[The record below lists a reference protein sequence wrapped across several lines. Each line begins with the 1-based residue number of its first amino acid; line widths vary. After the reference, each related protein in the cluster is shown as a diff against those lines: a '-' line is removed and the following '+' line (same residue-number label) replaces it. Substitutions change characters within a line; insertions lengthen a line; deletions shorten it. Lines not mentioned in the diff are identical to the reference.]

1 MRYNLLS
8 RAVRLFNETHSRR
21 GQILLVRSSSSNA
34 RSELKERAQP
44 GEQQEEVTAAAEEP
58 GKLPAREPLVKNF
71 FVGLTDR
78 ELLGYPEVIAR
89 DEMAALQNALLPV
102 TNYFGEQ
109 QGQGQEAQLEQLKQ
123 LGLYGLNV
131 PSDYEG
137 RGYKWSASLVA
148 SEPETQLTS
157 LALGLQTHR
166 VVVDMLCE
174 LGTPAQQQ
182 RYLPQLAKG
191 QLVASEA
198 ILEYTPPEDDYFATQ
213 AQYDAEKR
221 CWLLTGEKAF
231 VVTAPAPA
239 EAQQQQLFL
248 VLAQTQQANVPG
260 SLGRSSTIFLVDSQQ
275 AGVRLGEAHATFGCQ
290 DASMRRVHFDRL
302 QLAEEQILGMPH
314 EGNRYA
320 EQLVRSSRLRGSLT
334 GIGLAKRLLQQ
345 LASFSVQTQQC
356 GVQLKDL
363 ELTRVQLSQATCS
376 IYAMESM
383 LYMTAG
389 LLDEFSGQDVTLES
403 SITKYYTLQQLYAL
417 ASQTLALLGPQSLHR
432 GEFWERGLRDAAQL
446 CTQGESLSTLSLFIA
461 LTGLQ
466 HAGQQMNEGV
476 RRARNPLFHPGHIFG
491 KFLSTSSLEQPK
503 TRMQLAEHLHPTL
516 EPAAQ
521 CIEHSVARLHMAVEL
536 MFTKHG
542 NAVVERQHEMQRL
555 ANMVSTI
562 YAMWAS
568 VARASRS
575 YCIGLQLADHEML
588 AASAICTQ
596 GRDDVLRLATEIY
609 SGNYVNND
617 NNLMRLSTQVAK
629 SGGYFAVHPLTF
641 NF

>member
-1 MRYNLLS
+1 MRYSLLS
-8 RAVRLFNETHSRR
+8 RAVKLLNENHSRR
-21 GQILLVRSSSSNA
+21 GQILLTRSSSNKA
-34 RSELKERAQP
+34 RSELNAQHA
-44 GEQQEEVTAAAEEP
+44 GQQQEEVTKAAEET
-58 GKLPAREPLVKNF
+58 GKLPAREPLAKNF

-78 ELLGYPEVIAR
+78 ELLGYPEVIPR
-89 DEMAALQNALLPV
+89 DEMANLQNALLPLN
-102 TNYFGEQ
+102 NYFAEEQ
-109 QGQGQEAQLEQLKQ
+109 QQEQETQLKQ

-131 PSDYEG
+131 PTDYEG
-137 RGYKWSASLVA
+137 RGYKWSASLMA
-148 SEPETQLTS
+148 SEPEAQHTS

-166 VVVDMLCE
+166 VVVDLLCE
-174 LGTPAQQQ
+174 LGSLEQQE
-182 RYLPQLAKG
+182 RYLPQLASG

-198 ILEYTPPEDDYFATQ
+198 ILEYTPPEDDFFATQ
-213 AQYDAEKR
+213 AQYDADRR

-231 VVTAPAPA
+231 VLTAPAG
-239 EAQQQQLFL
+239 QRQLFL
-248 VLAQTQQANVPG
+248 VLAQTQQPNVPG
-260 SLGRSSTIFLVDSQQ
+260 TLGRSSTIFLVDSQQ
-275 AGVRLGEAHATFGCQ
+275 QGVRLGEAHETFGCQ
-290 DASMRRVHFDRL
+290 AASMRRIHFDQV
-302 QLAEEQILGMPH
+302 QLTEEQLLGLPH

-334 GIGLAKRLLQQ
+334 GIVLAKRLLQQ
-345 LASFSVQTQQC
+345 LASFSVDTQQC

-389 LLDEFSGQDVTLES
+389 LLDEFAGQDVTLES
-403 SITKYYTLQQLYAL
+403 SITKYYTLQQLYTI
-417 ASQTLALLGPQSLHR
+417 ASQSLTLLGPQSLHR
-432 GEFWERGLRDAAQL
+432 GQFWEQGLRDAAQL

-476 RRARNPLFHPGHIFG
+476 RKSRNPLYNPGHIFG
-491 KFLSTSSLEQPK
+491 KFLSTNTLEQPK
-503 TRMQLAEHLHPTL
+503 TRMLLAENLHPTL
-516 EPAAQ
+516 ESAAQ
-521 CIEHSVARLHMAVEL
+521 CIEHSVARLHMAVDL

-555 ANMVSTI
+555 ANIVSTI
-562 YAMWAS
+562 YAMWSS

-575 YCIGLQLADHEML
+575 YCIGLPLADHEML
-588 AASAICTQ
+588 TASAICTQ

-617 NNLMRLSTQVAK
+617 NNLLRLASQVTK
-629 SGGYFAVHPLTF
+629 SKGYFAVHPLTF